1 MTLWSFVLAGGG
13 LIQLW
18 MSGSKFR
25 FGFVVGMLTSVGWFI
40 YGVQSEQWGFLFS
53 AVIFFVVHV
62 RNYVR
67 WSK

>member
-1 MTLWSFVLAGGG
+1 MDLWSFALAAGG

-18 MSGSKFR
+18 LSGNKAR
-25 FGFVVGMLTSVGWFI
+25 VGFVVGGFTSLGWFV
-40 YGVQSEQWGFLFS
+40 YGWQSGQFGFIVS
-53 AVIFFVVHV
+53 AVIFCFVHV